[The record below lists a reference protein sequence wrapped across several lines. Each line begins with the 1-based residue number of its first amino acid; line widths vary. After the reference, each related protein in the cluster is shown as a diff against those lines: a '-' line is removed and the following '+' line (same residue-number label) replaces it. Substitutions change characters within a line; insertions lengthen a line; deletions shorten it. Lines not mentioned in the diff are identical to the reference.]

1 MDIQE
6 FKRKL
11 SLVFDDN
18 TQTVVWKNYV
28 DYTIWAV
35 ILISTVAIFLSTYNE
50 IVEEYGFILNIIDV
64 ITTIIFTVE
73 VSLRIWTID
82 ILEPKYSGFWGRVKY
97 CLSFYG
103 LIDFISTYSY
113 YINFF
118 IPLPVTALKAIR
130 VARLLRIFRFMRSFR
145 LLTTAIGTK
154 GKELLVSLQF
164 LVIITIILSFILFFA
179 EHEAQP
185 DVYDN
190 GMTPVLWAF
199 MQYIGDPGGFGDYPP
214 VTVIGRIIAC
224 VIGIL
229 GIAIF
234 AVPAGLI
241 GAGFTEAMEDEEK
254 NIKTKENID
263 KLHLAFE
270 RKLDR
275 FTRFQTAPQIV
286 SVADIQARLRMN
298 LDDIFDAINN
308 SNKFRL
314 VNLASTR
321 TIDEKADDKL
331 AVEHFPLNRDYG
343 YLIDRGSNVTIV
355 SPASMV
361 DPGFYHFAYYLAKI
375 AGFNYVS
382 RELGEL
388 RPYKSYYLPADDIKE
403 TTEFKSYMTD
413 LNQLAN
419 KEGHWLITLLVASG
433 ANEPAYPE
441 QVHFCY
447 GGKKGDETYD
457 DPNITIH
464 DVPLFEQMYQEMV
477 NRLSSEFNIHCDK
490 QRYHD
495 SSNPKVFARHLDN
508 KDKVNSFYVRVA
520 WSECLWNPAHVQISK
535 VMGEVFN
542 KYFDGDKEMAN
553 SPDLKVKDIGYDGY
567 DE

>member
-1 MDIQE
+1 MTIEE
-6 FKRKL
+6 FKKKL
-11 SLVFDDN
+11 SLVFDDD

-28 DYTIWAV
+28 DYAIWTI
-35 ILISTVAIFLSTYNE
+35 IIISTIAIFLSTYNDIAE
-50 IVEEYGFILNIIDV
+50 KYGSVLKVIDI
-64 ITTIIFTVE
+64 ITTIIFTIE

-103 LIDFISTYSY
+103 FIDFISTYSY

-118 IPLPVTALKAIR
+118 FPLPLMALKAIR
-130 VARLLRIFRFMRSFR
+130 VARLLRIFRFMKSFR
-145 LLTTAIGTK
+145 LLTTAIGNK
-154 GKELLVSLQF
+154 SKELLVSLQF
-164 LVIITIILSFILFFA
+164 LVVITIILSFILFFA
-179 EHEAQP
+179 EHDAQP

-214 VTVIGRIIAC
+214 VTIIGRIIAC
-224 VIGIL
+224 IIGIL

-241 GAGFTEAMEDEEK
+241 GAGFTEAMEDDEK
-254 NIKTKENID
+254 SIKTKENIE

-275 FTRFQTAPQIV
+275 YTRFQTAPQIV
-286 SVADIQARLRMN
+286 SVADIQARLRMS
-298 LDDIFDAINN
+298 LDDVFDAINN

-321 TIDEKADDKL
+321 TVDERADDKL

-343 YLIDRGSNVTIV
+343 YAIDRGSNVTIV
-355 SPASMV
+355 SPSSYV
-361 DPGFYHFAYYLAKI
+361 DAGFYHFAYYLAKI
-375 AGFNYVS
+375 SGFNYVS
-382 RELGEL
+382 REIGVT
-388 RPYKSYYLPADDIKE
+388 RPYKSFYLPPEEIKE
-403 TTEFKSYMTD
+403 TSDFKSYMHD
-413 LNQLAN
+413 LNELTK
-419 KEGHWLITLLVASG
+419 KEGHWVITLLVASG

-457 DPNITIH
+457 DPNLTIH
-464 DVPLFEQMYQEMV
+464 DIPLFETMYQEMQE
-477 NRLSSEFNIHCDK
+477 RLAADFNIKCDK

-495 SSNPKVFARHLDN
+495 SANSKIYTRHLDN
-508 KDKVNSFYVRVA
+508 ADKINSIFVRVA
-520 WSECLWNPAHVQISK
+520 WSECLWNPAHVQISQ
-535 VMGEVFN
+535 VMGQIFN
-542 KYFDGDKEMAN
+542 KYFDGDKDISVN
-553 SPDLKVKDIGYDGY
+553 PDMKKKAIGYDGY

>member
-28 DYTIWAV
+28 DYSIWAI

-224 VIGIL
+224 IIGIL

-343 YLIDRGSNVTIV
+343 YFIDRGSNVTIV

-403 TTEFKSYMTD
+403 TPEFKSYMTD

>member
-28 DYTIWAV
+28 DYTIWAI

-343 YLIDRGSNVTIV
+343 YFIDRGSNVTIV

>member
-28 DYTIWAV
+28 DYSIWAI

-130 VARLLRIFRFMRSFR
+130 VARLLRIFRLMRSFR

-314 VNLASTR
+314 VNLANTR
-321 TIDEKADDKL
+321 TVDEKADDKL

-343 YLIDRGSNVTIV
+343 YFIDRGSNVTIV

-419 KEGHWLITLLVASG
+419 IEGHWLITLLVASG

-441 QVHFCY
+441 QIHFCY